1 MQLPPFAGLFIALTV
16 LAAVIYYHVMCLKVI
31 NEPKTYPEYLLK
43 LSVIADKRQFEFFQI
58 AAESDNIPRY
68 IVDKDWVTYIKTG
81 KLPQYVV
88 DFLEEG
94 KDYIN
99 SKQILL

>member
-1 MQLPPFAGLFIALTV
+1 MQLPPFVGLSIALAV
-16 LAAVIYYHVMCLKVI
+16 LAAVIYYHVMCLKAV

-43 LSVIADKRQFEFFQI
+43 LARIADKRQFEFFQI
-58 AAESDNIPRY
+58 AAEKDNIPRY

-81 KLPQYVV
+81 KLPQYVI

-94 KDYIN
+94 KDYID
-99 SKQILL
+99 SKQILI